1 MNAEARSALRD
12 PARLTAVHT
21 LTQISSA
28 AGAALERPLRLAA
41 RGLHAPIGL
50 VSLIDA
56 DRQFLAC
63 SVGLPEPWRSKRHIP
78 LSHSFCQHVVATGAP
93 LAVNDA
99 REHALLKDNL
109 AIREFGFIAYVGV
122 PLTLSNGQTVGCLAA
137 IDSRPR
143 TWDPLDTETLQDLA
157 RFVVS
162 ELELQLLRHD
172 EPALISKYPVGR
184 RRGDS
189 DMAAAPAHTFEI
201 FERITDGFVIL
212 NREWRYVY
220 VNRRGAEF
228 FGREPQDLIGKHIWQ
243 EFPEGVGQPFH
254 RAYERAMIEQV
265 PLQFEEY
272 YSPWGRWFE
281 NRVYP
286 SPEGISIFYQEI
298 TQRKNIETTL
308 RTNEQR
314 LRLALQAGAM
324 GIFDWDLGTGAIVWS
339 EEHARLFGMT
349 LAEFDGRYESFVR
362 RVHPADLPAIERAL
376 AVARREHGLYRHEFR
391 IVWPDGSVHWIAA
404 HGQFFYDDE
413 GHVHRMT
420 GVVTDI
426 DARKRA
432 ELALSGDKKV
442 LEMMAEGAALADVL
456 DTITRNVETLS
467 KDTLCSI
474 LLLDADGVH
483 LRHGAA
489 PSLPGEFVKAI
500 DGAAIGP
507 DVGSCGT
514 AVFRNEAVIVADI
527 ASDPLWER
535 YRDLALSFDLRACW
549 SMPIRSSTD
558 CVLGSFALYYREPR
572 MPTRED
578 FSLIERVTHLAG
590 IAIARKQADAALHRL
605 TLELEERVRTRT
617 AELVD
622 MNVELEAF
630 SYTVSH
636 DLRAPLRAVQGL
648 AQALYEDYGDKLDAR
663 GLEYAQRLVSAAER
677 MDGLIQDLL
686 GYSRLTRAALR
697 PEHIDLS
704 TVLDDAREQLAADIL
719 RSGAR
724 LTVKHP
730 LPPVLAH
737 RATLTQAVSN
747 LLGNAIKF
755 VAPGAQPKIAVW
767 AEIRGDT
774 VRLWIEDNGI
784 GIDPEHHE
792 RVFRAFERLHG
803 SETYPGTGIGL
814 AIVRKGMERM
824 GGHAGVESSADHG
837 SRFWIELPLSKKTH
851 D

>member
-12 PARLTAVHT
+12 PARLTAVNT
-21 LTQISSA
+21 LTLVSSA
-28 AGAALERPLRLAA
+28 ADTALERPLELAA
-41 RGLHAPIGL
+41 RLLQAPIAL

-63 SVGLPEPWRSKRHIP
+63 SIGLPEPWRSQGSIP
-78 LSHSFCQHVVATGAP
+78 LSHSFCQHVVVAGAP
-93 LAVNDA
+93 VVVSDA
-99 REHALLKDNL
+99 HEHPLLKDNL
-109 AIREFGFIAYVGV
+109 AIRDLGFVAYMGV
-122 PLTLSNGQTVGCLAA
+122 PLTLSNGETVGCLSA
-137 IDSRPR
+137 IDSQPR
-143 TWDPLDTETLQDLA
+143 AWSARDLETLQDFA

-162 ELELQLLRHD
+162 EMELRLLH
-172 EPALISKYPVGR
+172 
-184 RRGDS
+184 
-189 DMAAAPAHTFEI
+189 
-201 FERITDGFVIL
+201 
-212 NREWRYVY
+212 
-220 VNRRGAEF
+220 
-228 FGREPQDLIGKHIWQ
+228 Q
-243 EFPEGVGQPFH
+243 GVGPTSL
-254 RAYERAMIEQV
+254 RAH
-265 PLQFEEY
+265 
-272 YSPWGRWFE
+272 
-281 NRVYP
+281 
-286 SPEGISIFYQEI
+286 
-298 TQRKNIETTL
+298 
-308 RTNEQR
+308 EQR
-314 LRLALQAGAM
+314 LRLALYAGAM
-324 GIFDWDLGTGAIVWS
+324 GIFDWDLSVGGIVWS
-339 EEHARLFGMT
+339 EEHARLFGMK
-349 LAEFDGRYESFVR
+349 LSEFDGRYETFAQ
-362 RVHPADLPAIERAL
+362 RVHPADLPAVERAL
-376 AVARREHGLYRHEFR
+376 AIARREHRVYRHEFR
-391 IVWPDGSVHWIAA
+391 IVWPDGSVHWIAG
-404 HGQFFYDDE
+404 HGQFFYDDAGE
-413 GHVHRMT
+413 VRRMT

-426 DARKRA
+426 DARKHA

-442 LEMMAEGAALADVL
+442 LEMMAEGAVLADVL
-456 DTITRNVETLS
+456 DAITRNVEMLS
-467 KDTLCSI
+467 TDTLCSI

-489 PSLPGEFVKAI
+489 PSLPREYIDAI
-500 DGAAIGP
+500 DGIVIGP

-514 AVFRNEAVIVADI
+514 AAFRNEAVIVTDI
-527 ASDPLWER
+527 ATDPLWAR
-535 YRDLALSFDLRACW
+535 YRDLALTFGLRACW
-549 SMPIRSSTD
+549 STPIRSSTNR
-558 CVLGSFALYYREPR
+558 VLGSFALYYREPR
-572 MPTRED
+572 APTREN

-636 DLRAPLRAVQGL
+636 DLRAPLRAIQGL
-648 AQALYEDYGDKLDAR
+648 AQALYEDYGDKIDAR

-697 PEHIDLS
+697 PEHVDLS

-767 AEIRGDT
+767 AEIRGDS
-774 VRLWIEDNGI
+774 VRVWIEDDGI
-784 GIDPEHHE
+784 GIDPEHYE